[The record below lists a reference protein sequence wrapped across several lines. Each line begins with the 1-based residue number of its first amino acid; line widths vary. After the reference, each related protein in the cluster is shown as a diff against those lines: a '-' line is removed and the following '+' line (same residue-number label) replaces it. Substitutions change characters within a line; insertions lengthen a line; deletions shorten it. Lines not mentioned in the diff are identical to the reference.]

1 MHVVAVPGHKL
12 QAVLSE
18 LLRRRKGVLEQR
30 NSTDPT
36 ADDNMLLF
44 TSLVSLRN
52 YHRERNVGFNF
63 FE

>member
-1 MHVVAVPGHKL
+1 MRVAAVPGHNL

-18 LLRRRKGVLEQR
+18 LLQRRGVLEQR

-44 TSLVSLRN
+44 TPLFK
-52 YHRERNVGFNF
+52 EKK
-63 FE
+63 